1 MASKKTYEKSFFIQ
15 MNMQNPPKPKAMDW
29 YVRKADASSIEEY
42 TVESYEFTKEKRE
55 DSIGEVEGFNP
66 SLNFRMAFLPEEGHY
81 WISRDFSGQEL
92 RIMANI
98 SGEPTWINA
107 FLNNQDLH
115 KETAITLWNDPGK
128 RKAAKAI
135 NFGLLYGKTAKGLA
149 SDLNIT
155 EEEAQSYIDRF
166 FEKLPAIKAY
176 IDRAIRNA
184 ENTKDTVNFYGRRR
198 RMLSFVNAYGKIS
211 SAGKRRISNFP
222 VQSIGADITKL
233 ALIKIHDNIL
243 ENPKYKGKVFFM
255 NTIHDEINLSAH
267 KSIVKEIANLQGKM
281 MEHIMP
287 GKPVPIIT
295 ELEIGNSM
303 GLCWKFTQDEKT
315 LELTPK
321 FSKIY

>member
-1 MASKKTYEKSFFIQ
+1 MAKKKNYTKSFFIEL
-15 MNMQNPPKPKAMDW
+15 NVQNAPKPKARIW
-29 YVRKADASSIEEY
+29 YVRKADANSIPDH
-42 TVESYEFTKEKRE
+42 TVVGYEFTMEKQE
-55 DSIGEVEGFNP
+55 DSLGEVEGFDP

-81 WISRDFSGQEL
+81 WVSRDFSGQEL

-98 SGEPTWINA
+98 SGEPAWINA
-107 FLNNQDLH
+107 FLNGEDLH
-115 KETAITLWNDPGK
+115 RATAIAIWNDPGK

-135 NFGLLYGKTAKGLA
+135 NFGLLYGKTATGLA
-149 SDLNIT
+149 ADLGIT
-155 EEEAQSYIDRF
+155 KEEAQSYIDKF
-166 FEKLPAIKAY
+166 FEKLPKIKEY

-198 RMLSFVNAYGKIS
+198 RMASFFNAYGKMTGL
-211 SAGKRRISNFP
+211 GKRRVSNFP

-233 ALIKIHDNIL
+233 ALIKLYDKL
-243 ENPKYKGKVFFM
+243 LTNPKYEGKVYFM
-255 NTIHDEINLSAH
+255 NTIHDEINLSVH
-267 KSIVKEIANLQGKM
+267 KSVINEVAYIQGKL

-303 GLCWKFTQDEKT
+303 GLGWKFNQDEKT

-321 FSKIY
+321 YSKLY